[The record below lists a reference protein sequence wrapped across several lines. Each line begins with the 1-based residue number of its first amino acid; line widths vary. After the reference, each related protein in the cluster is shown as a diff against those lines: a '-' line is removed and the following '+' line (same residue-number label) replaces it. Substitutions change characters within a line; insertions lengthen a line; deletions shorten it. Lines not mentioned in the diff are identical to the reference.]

1 MTESASHVSPAT
13 LELLGL
19 PSHQRIRAIR
29 SERWVSHPRV
39 PKAIQVLEQILDH
52 PRTTRMPSIAIFGDS
67 GMGKTMLM
75 RKFCTDHPPGV
86 DADTGQHR
94 TPVLALQMTI
104 RPGER
109 RFYGQILDAFQAPHN
124 PGARIVDVE
133 RSALHLLRNANIQVV
148 VIDEVHN
155 ILAGSHREQ
164 RTMLNMLKYISND
177 LSASLVCFGVMEAR
191 EALQGDAQL
200 ARRFDFLTMPR
211 WSADDTFE
219 ELVRAILRNQPLR
232 EKSVLT
238 AKALR
243 HIFLSADGVTARIFR
258 MMNTLAIAAVEG
270 GVEKITDEAVL
281 AWTPMISGEGAFV

>member
-1 MTESASHVSPAT
+1 
-13 LELLGL
+13 
-19 PSHQRIRAIR
+19 
-29 SERWVSHPRV
+29 
-39 PKAIQVLEQILDH
+39 
-52 PRTTRMPSIAIFGDS
+52 
-67 GMGKTMLM
+67 
-75 RKFCTDHPPGV
+75 
-86 DADTGQHR
+86 
-94 TPVLALQMTI
+94 
-104 RPGER
+104 
-109 RFYGQILDAFQAPHN
+109 
-124 PGARIVDVE
+124 
-133 RSALHLLRNANIQVV
+133 
-148 VIDEVHN
+148 
-155 ILAGSHREQ
+155 
-164 RTMLNMLKYISND
+164 
-177 LSASLVCFGVMEAR
+177 VMEAR